1 MRRRPLVTAA
11 TTGLAAS
18 CAGDALL
25 EGLLDRGELRPR
37 RSADAAGVVVLV
49 VVDGVLLGLL
59 VVLVVGSGEAW
70 LALLLAGQDAETEE
84 RRGRD
89 GEQGDDPEDERQRRS
104 PLRTVFSHVQ
114 SILPMRR

>member
-1 MRRRPLVTAA
+1 M

-18 CAGDALL
+18 WRVTHSWRAFWTAASSA
-25 EGLLDRGELRPR
+25 ETV
-37 RSADAAGVVVLV
+37 ADAAVVVVLV

-70 LALLLAGQDAETEE
+70 LALSVAGQDAETEE
-84 RRGRD
+84 RRSRD

-114 SILPMRR
+114 PFLPMRR